1 MIDIDEEEEEESETQ
16 LLRQILD
23 EMKEL
28 NVQLARTDQ
37 RSRTNKDNVES
48 LRENRVAPLEA
59 DMDSARA
66 RVRSNEQYIRIAIGV
81 LTILTVGAVSYGFTL
96 L

>member
-1 MIDIDEEEEEESETQ
+1 MIDIEEEEESETQ

-37 RSRTNKDNVES
+37 RSRTNKDNVQS
-48 LRENRVAPLEA
+48 LREDRVSPLENEVN
-59 DMDSARA
+59 STKSQ
-66 RVRSNEQYIRIAIGV
+66 VRSNSQYIQIAIGF
-81 LTILTVGAVSYGFTL
+81 LTILTGSLVTYAFTL